1 MKSLT
6 QRQKGKAAEEMEKQR
21 VCVTGAG
28 GFLAS
33 WVIKFLLSKGY
44 TVHGTV
50 RDPSDEKHAHL
61 NNLEN
66 AADNLQLFK
75 ADLLDYNSLCAA
87 IAGCSGVLHVASPC
101 TTPVADPMVELIEPA
116 VKGTLNVLK
125 ACTEAKVKRVVAVSS
140 RAAAIWNPSWP
151 IDQPIDESCWSDKE
165 YLNTIKNWYAL
176 SKTDAES
183 EAWEYA
189 KKTGL
194 DVVTIL
200 PSLIIG
206 PMLQSTMNAST
217 LTLVKIIKDEAEE
230 MVNNDLRIVDVRD
243 VVAAILMAYEKPE
256 AKGRYICSA
265 HNATT
270 QDLVDK
276 LKTMY
281 PMSHNPKKITK
292 GEDKHK
298 LSSEKLQKLGW
309 TYIPLEK
316 SLADSVKCYKEK
328 GILL

>member
-1 MKSLT
+1 
-6 QRQKGKAAEEMEKQR
+6 MEKQR

-33 WVIKFLLSKGY
+33 WVVKFLLSNGY
-44 TVHGTV
+44 IVHGTV
-50 RDPSDEKHAHL
+50 RDPSNEKHVHL
-61 NNLEN
+61 KNLEN

-75 ADLLDYNSLCAA
+75 VDLLDYNSLCAA

-101 TTPVADPMVELIEPA
+101 TIPVADPMVELIEPA
-116 VKGTLNVLK
+116 VTGTLNVLK
-125 ACTEAKVKRVVAVSS
+125 ACIGAKVKRVVVVSS
-140 RAAAIWNPSWP
+140 RAAAIWNPNWP
-151 IDQPIDESCWSDKE
+151 KDQPIDESCWSDKE

-176 SKTDAES
+176 SKTDAET

-194 DVVTIL
+194 DVVTVL

-230 MVNNDLRIVDVRD
+230 MVNNDMRLVDVRD
-243 VVAAILMAYEKPE
+243 VAGAILLVYEKPE

-265 HNATT
+265 HNART
-270 QDLVDK
+270 QDLIDK

-281 PMSHNPKKITK
+281 PMPHNPKKITE

-309 TYIPLEK
+309 TYITLKK
-316 SLADSVKCYKEK
+316 SLADSVKCYEEM
-328 GILL
+328 GILV